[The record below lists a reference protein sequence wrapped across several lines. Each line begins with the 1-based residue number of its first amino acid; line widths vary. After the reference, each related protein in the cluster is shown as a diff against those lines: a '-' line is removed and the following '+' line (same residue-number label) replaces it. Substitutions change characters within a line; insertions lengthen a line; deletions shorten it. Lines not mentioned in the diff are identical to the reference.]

1 MNYICSVEKPLGSL
15 TFMRIWHDNS
25 GRGKQKSWFLDQVQI
40 TDLQT
45 GDRYI
50 LTVKEE
56 TIDLKKKLAIIS
68 KIIYGKAGRP
78 RHIF

>member
-1 MNYICSVEKPLGSL
+1 
-15 TFMRIWHDNS
+15 MRIWHDNS

-50 LTVKEE
+50 IIELNMKIENVF
-56 TIDLKKKLAIIS
+56 KKNRD
-68 KIIYGKAGRP
+68 KAMRG
-78 RHIF
+78 